1 MFRLL
6 RERFIVL
13 AGMFGGGASLLV
25 WLVETMS
32 REGLRLDL
40 ASMELAIGT
49 DGVDYCPSPGTG
61 RGLFDPCLR
70 IEQEVLAVDVDSRLV
85 GMAHP
90 PLYDDAVNRHVA
102 LLTFESGDLQPALL
116 IAAFGA
122 NDVAR
127 LEFVQVPLQ
136 HDALHRQ
143 LALRVALDFAAETV
157 GRIVRHNI
165 QTRGDNVSTHT
176 RKTADGDFDARDEAI
191 R

>member
-1 MFRLL
+1 MP
-6 RERFIVL
+6 
-13 AGMFGGGASLLV
+13 GGGASLLV

-61 RGLFDPCLR
+61 RGLFDPGLR

-85 GMAHP
+85 GMADP
-90 PLYDDAVNRHVA
+90 PLYDDSVNRHVA

-122 NDVAR
+122 DDVAR
-127 LEFVQVPLQ
+127 LEFVQVPFQ
-136 HDALHRQ
+136 HNAHHHQ
-143 LALRVALDFAAETV
+143 LALRVALDFAAGAG
-157 GRIVRHNI
+157 GRGG
-165 QTRGDNVSTHT
+165 RGGG
-176 RKTADGDFDARDEAI
+176 RARGGGGAARARGAADGGGGARGE
-191 R
+191 